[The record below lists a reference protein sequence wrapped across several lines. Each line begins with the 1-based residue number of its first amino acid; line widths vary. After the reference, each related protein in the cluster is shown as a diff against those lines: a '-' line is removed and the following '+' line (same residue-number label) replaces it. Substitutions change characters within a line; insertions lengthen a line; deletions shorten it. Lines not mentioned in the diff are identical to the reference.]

1 MPRKL
6 VTQGHT
12 LINFL
17 PIAIGL
23 RYARAKR
30 SNHFISFI
38 SFSSIAGL
46 ALGVMVLITV
56 LSVMNGFD
64 RELRQRILGMV
75 PHATLWGGPVLDDW
89 RNTATLVKKMPNV
102 VGVAPH
108 IQAQVMFQS
117 GSSVH
122 GAILNGINPE
132 MEKKV
137 SIIDENMA
145 SGSLGALNDTRF
157 GIVLGAQLAKM
168 LRVDIG
174 DKVTAILPKANVSI
188 AGVAPVLKRFTVVG
202 TFEVGAEL
210 DSSLA
215 YINIKDAAKLKRYQ
229 EDSVEALR
237 ISFDDL
243 FLAPSRIWDIARA
256 VPGQNRV
263 SDWTR
268 THGNLF
274 QAIKMEKTMIGL
286 LLLLIVAVAAFNIV
300 STLVMVVTDKRN
312 DIAILRT
319 MGLTSGQVMWI
330 FVVQGMFIGMLGT
343 FIGVVLGVTLALN
356 VSEIIAAVQTLLNV
370 QFLSS
375 DVYFINY
382 LPSQLEWSD
391 VKLIVISAFVM
402 TVTATIYPAWR
413 ASKVEPA
420 EALRYE

>member
-1 MPRKL
+1 M
-6 VTQGHT
+6 
-12 LINFL
+12 INLL
-17 PIAIGL
+17 PLAIGL

-38 SFSSIAGL
+38 SFSSVAGL

-75 PHATLWGGPVLDDW
+75 PHATLWGSPVLEDW
-89 RNTATLVKKMPNV
+89 RSTAQQVSNMPNV
-102 VGVAPH
+102 IGVAPQT
-108 IQAQVMFQS
+108 QAQVMFQS
-117 GSSVH
+117 GASVH
-122 GAILNGINPE
+122 GAILNGIHPE

-137 SIIDENMA
+137 SIIGDNMA
-145 SGSLGALNDTRF
+145 SGSLEALDEVRF
-157 GIVLGAQLAKM
+157 GIVLGSQLARM
-168 LRVDIG
+168 LNVGLG

-210 DSSLA
+210 DSGLA
-215 YINIKDAAKLKRYQ
+215 YINIQDAAKLKRYD
-229 EDSVEALR
+229 EHDVEALR

-243 FLAPSRIWDIARA
+243 FLAPTRIWDIARA

-263 SDWTR
+263 SNWTR

-274 QAIKMEKTMIGL
+274 QAIQMEKTMIGL

-319 MGLTSGQVMWI
+319 MGLTSAQVMWVFI
-330 FVVQGMFIGMLGT
+330 VQGMFIGLLGT
-343 FIGVVLGVTLALN
+343 FIGVVLGVALALN
-356 VSEIIAAVQTLLNV
+356 VSDMIAGLQNVLGV
-370 QFLSS
+370 QFLNA

-382 LPSQLEWSD
+382 LPSELKWSD
-391 VKLIVISAFVM
+391 VRVIVTSAFIM
-402 TVTATIYPAWR
+402 TVAATIYPAWR

>member
-1 MPRKL
+1 M
-6 VTQGHT
+6 
-12 LINFL
+12 INFL
-17 PIAIGL
+17 PVAIGL

-46 ALGVMVLITV
+46 ALGVAVLITV

-75 PHATLWGGPVLDDW
+75 PHATLWGAPTLEDW
-89 RNTATLVKKMPNV
+89 RGTAEQVSQLPNV
-102 VGVAPH
+102 IGVAPH
-108 IQAQVMFQS
+108 TQAQVMFQS

-122 GAILNGINPE
+122 GALLNGIDPE
-132 MEKKV
+132 MEQKV
-137 SIIDENMA
+137 SIIGDNMK
-145 SGSLGALNDTRF
+145 SGSLEALNDGSF
-157 GIVLGAQLAKM
+157 GIVLGAQLAKT
-168 LRVDIG
+168 LRVGLG
-174 DKVTAILPKANVSI
+174 DKVTAILPQANVSI
-188 AGVAPVLKRFTVVG
+188 AGVSPVLKRFTLVG

-215 YINIKDAAKLKRYQ
+215 YINYQDAAKLKRYQ
-229 EDSVEALR
+229 KDQVEALR
-237 ISFDDL
+237 ISFNDL
-243 FLAPSRIWDIARA
+243 FVAPSKIWEIARA

-319 MGLTSGQVMWI
+319 MGLTSGQVMWVFI
-330 FVVQGMFIGMLGT
+330 VQGVFIGMLGT
-343 FIGVVLGVTLALN
+343 LIGVVLGVTLALN
-356 VSEIIAAVQTLLNV
+356 VSDIIAGIQTLLDV
-370 QFLSS
+370 QFLNA

-382 LPSQLEWSD
+382 LPSELVWSD
-391 VKLIVISAFVM
+391 VRFIVVCAFVM
-402 TVTATIYPAWR
+402 TVAATIYPAWR

>member
-1 MPRKL
+1 M
-6 VTQGHT
+6 
-12 LINFL
+12 INFL
-17 PIAIGL
+17 PVTIGL

-64 RELRQRILGMV
+64 RELRERILGMV
-75 PHATLWGGPVLDDW
+75 PHATLWGNPILDDW
-89 RNTATLVKKMPNV
+89 QETAKLVETMPNV
-102 VGVAPH
+102 VAVAPH

-117 GSSVH
+117 GDSVH
-122 GAILNGINPE
+122 GAILNGINPD

-137 SIIDENMA
+137 SIIDDNMA
-145 SGSLGALNDTRF
+145 SGSLDALKDQRF
-157 GIVLGAQLAKM
+157 GIVLGAQLARQ
-168 LRVDIG
+168 LRVSIG
-174 DKVTAILPKANVSI
+174 DKVTAILPKASVSI
-188 AGVAPVLKRFTVVG
+188 AGVAPVLKRFTLVG

-215 YINIKDAAKLKRYQ
+215 YINITDAAKLKRYQ
-229 EDSVEALR
+229 PGSVEALR
-237 ISFDDL
+237 ISFNDL
-243 FLAPSRIWDIARA
+243 FVAPTEIWDIARA

-319 MGLTSGQVMWI
+319 MGLTSTQVMWVFI
-330 FVVQGMFIGMLGT
+330 VQGMFIGMLGT
-343 FIGVVLGVTLALN
+343 LIGVILGVSLALN
-356 VSEIIAAVQTLLNV
+356 VSDIIAGIQTLLGV
-370 QFLSS
+370 QFLSA

-391 VKLIVISAFVM
+391 VELIVTSAFIM
-402 TVTATIYPAWR
+402 TVVATIYPAWR

>member
-1 MPRKL
+1 M
-6 VTQGHT
+6 
-12 LINFL
+12 INFL
-17 PIAIGL
+17 PVTIGL

-64 RELRQRILGMV
+64 RELRERILGMV
-75 PHATLWGGPVLDDW
+75 PHATLWGNPILDDW
-89 RNTATLVKKMPNV
+89 QETAKLVEKMPNV
-102 VGVAPH
+102 VAVAPH

-117 GSSVH
+117 GDSVH
-122 GAILNGINPE
+122 GAILNGINPD

-137 SIIDENMA
+137 SIIDDNMA
-145 SGSLGALNDTRF
+145 SGSLDALKDQRF
-157 GIVLGAQLAKM
+157 GIVLGAQLARQ
-168 LRVDIG
+168 LRVSIG
-174 DKVTAILPKANVSI
+174 DKVTAILPKASVSI
-188 AGVAPVLKRFTVVG
+188 AGVAPVLKRFTLVG

-215 YINIKDAAKLKRYQ
+215 YINITDAAKLKRYQ
-229 EDSVEALR
+229 AGSVEALR
-237 ISFDDL
+237 ISFNDL
-243 FLAPSRIWDIARA
+243 FVAPTEIWDIARA

-319 MGLTSGQVMWI
+319 MGLTSTQVMWVFI
-330 FVVQGMFIGMLGT
+330 VQGMFIGMLGT
-343 FIGVVLGVTLALN
+343 LIGVILGVSLALN
-356 VSEIIAAVQTLLNV
+356 VSDIIAAVQTLLGV
-370 QFLSS
+370 QFLSA

-391 VKLIVISAFVM
+391 VELIVTSAFIM
-402 TVTATIYPAWR
+402 TVVATIYPAWR

>member
-1 MPRKL
+1 M
-6 VTQGHT
+6 QGYT

-64 RELRQRILGMV
+64 RELRQRVLGMV
-75 PHATLWGGPVLDDW
+75 PHATLWGNPELEDW
-89 RNTATLVKKMPNV
+89 RATAELVSKMPDV
-102 VGVAPH
+102 VGVAPN

-117 GSSVH
+117 GASVH

-137 SIIDENMA
+137 SIVDENMA
-145 SGSLGALNDTRF
+145 SGSLDALNETRF

-168 LRVDIG
+168 LRVQIG

-188 AGVAPVLKRFTVVG
+188 VGVAPVLKRFTLVG

-215 YINIKDAAKLKRYQ
+215 YINIQDAAKLKRYE

-243 FLAPSRIWDIARA
+243 FVASSRIWDIARE

-274 QAIKMEKTMIGL
+274 QAIQMEKTMIGL

-319 MGLTSGQVMWI
+319 MGLTSSQVMMI
-330 FVVQGMFIGMLGT
+330 FIVQGIFIGMLGT
-343 FIGVVLGVTLALN
+343 LIGVILGVTLALN
-356 VSEIIAAVQTLLNV
+356 VSEMIAGLQTLLGV

-382 LPSQLEWSD
+382 LPSQLKWSD
-391 VKLIVISAFVM
+391 VELIVTSAFIM
-402 TVTATIYPAWR
+402 TVAATIYPAWR

>member
-1 MPRKL
+1 M
-6 VTQGHT
+6 
-12 LINFL
+12 INFL
-17 PIAIGL
+17 PVVIGL

-46 ALGVMVLITV
+46 ALGVAVLITV

-75 PHATLWGGPVLDDW
+75 PHATLWGTPTLEDW
-89 RNTATLVKKMPNV
+89 RGTVEQVSQLPNV
-102 VGVAPH
+102 IGVAPH
-108 IQAQVMFQS
+108 TQAQVMFQS

-122 GAILNGINPE
+122 GALLNGIDPE

-137 SIIDENMA
+137 SIIGDNMK
-145 SGSLGALNDTRF
+145 SGSLEALNDGSF
-157 GIVLGAQLAKM
+157 GIVLGAQLAKT
-168 LRVDIG
+168 LRVGLG
-174 DKVTAILPKANVSI
+174 DKVTAILPQANVSI
-188 AGVAPVLKRFTVVG
+188 AGVTPVLKRFTLVG

-215 YINIKDAAKLKRYQ
+215 YINYQDAAKLKRYQ
-229 EDSVEALR
+229 KDQVEALR

-243 FLAPSRIWDIARA
+243 FVAPSKIWEIARA

-319 MGLTSGQVMWI
+319 MGLTSGQVMWVFI
-330 FVVQGMFIGMLGT
+330 VQGVFIGMLGT
-343 FIGVVLGVTLALN
+343 LIGVVLGVTLALN
-356 VSEIIAAVQTLLNV
+356 VSDIIAGVQNLLGV
-370 QFLSS
+370 QFLNA

-382 LPSQLEWSD
+382 LPSELVWSD
-391 VKLIVISAFVM
+391 VRFIVICAFVM
-402 TVTATIYPAWR
+402 TVAATIYPAWR